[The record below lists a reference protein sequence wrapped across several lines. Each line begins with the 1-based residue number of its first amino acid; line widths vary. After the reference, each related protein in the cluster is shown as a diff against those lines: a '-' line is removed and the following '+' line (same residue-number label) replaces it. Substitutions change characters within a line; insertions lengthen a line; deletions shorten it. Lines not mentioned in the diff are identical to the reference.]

1 MNKGRIIP
9 TIVLIITIIGL
20 GTCLFACFLC
30 FFGKMEF
37 SGCISIVSSII
48 SIGLAL
54 ISTLYSYSSGE
65 KTSKLMKEVDD
76 HTEELREYMK
86 EVKKDY
92 KAFVD
97 KINLELNLENRNR
110 DNIADT
116 RNAGNIEKYKEKIK
130 NAKNSN

>member
-30 FFGKMEF
+30 FFGKMEL
-37 SGCISIVSSII
+37 SGSIGIVSSII

-54 ISTLYSYSSGE
+54 ISTFYAFSSGE
-65 KTSKLMKEVDD
+65 ETSKHMKEVDN
-76 HTEELREYMK
+76 HMEELRGYMK

-97 KINLELNLENRNR
+97 KINLELNIKNRNR

-116 RNAGNIEKYKEKIK
+116 RKAGHIKKDKEC
-130 NAKNSN
+130 